1 MARAGAPLALAAAL
15 VAGVVTGCSAPASTA
30 VTAPATSPDRSAAA
44 PLPSATPTATPSP
57 SGAAAAPAV
66 PEVPRVDAGLPASI
80 PAVPEP
86 ARVEVP
92 ALGIDV
98 SVLPEGID
106 DAGALALPEDP
117 GVASWYRYGPS
128 PFAAAGSAVIAAH
141 VDSLQY
147 GLGDFASLAGAAPG
161 TEVVVSSADGS
172 TARFAVVSV
181 ETADKTGVPWA
192 TVFDRTG
199 GPRLTLITCGGE
211 FDYSTGH
218 YLSNVIVTAAPV
230 T

>member
-30 VTAPATSPDRSAAA
+30 VTAPATSPDGSPAAVAPTAA
-44 PLPSATPTATPSP
+44 PAPASSP
-57 SGAAAAPAV
+57 AAVAPAV
-66 PEVPRVDAGLPASI
+66 PEVPRTDAALPASI

-128 PFAAAGSAVIAAH
+128 PFGDAGSSVIAAH
-141 VDSLQY
+141 VDSLEY

-161 TEVVVSSADGS
+161 TEVVVSAVDGS
-172 TARFAVVSV
+172 TTAFAVVSV

-199 GPRLTLITCGGE
+199 EPRLTLITCGGE
-211 FDYSTGH
+211 FDYGTGH